1 MNTEKATLNN
11 TSAKE
16 KIITIIIIIAI
27 FMTLWYMLD
36 LALLTFIFTYLFY
49 SLWGLI
55 KRRHKKIIPIIIPD
69 PLIILV
75 LYIIFIG
82 VLFAI
87 SYQVVPVIINQLSE
101 LWKIISNFNIVD
113 LKDDLD
119 PRVYEIVS
127 RINFETYVSDAS
139 FVFTDVAKKIGSF
152 SLTIFM
158 SLVLSLFLLLE
169 NNKIKIFGKSLENS
183 KIATI
188 YNHFINF
195 GSSFV
200 NSFGKVMQVQLVI
213 SLINTILSCIVL
225 IILGFP
231 QIVGLAVMIFALG
244 LIPVMGVI
252 ISFIPLSI
260 IAFNIGGVTKVIAVV
275 ILIILIHTMETYILN
290 PKLMADKTKLPVCF
304 IFIVLIVG
312 EHFLGTWGLLI
323 GVPIFIF
330 LLDIMDI
337 KYIDLLKINKK
348 NPKDIEL

>member
-1 MNTEKATLNN
+1 MINDTADFNN
-11 TSAKE
+11 NSTKE
-16 KIITIIIIIAI
+16 KIITIIIIVAI

-55 KRRHKKIIPIIIPD
+55 KRRHKRIIPFIIPD

-75 LYIIFIG
+75 LYLIFIG
-82 VLFAI
+82 ALFAI
-87 SYQVVPVIINQLSE
+87 GFQVIPVIIDQLSE

-119 PRVYEIVS
+119 PRVYEILS
-127 RINFETYVSDAS
+127 RANFDTYISDAS
-139 FVFTDVAKKIGSF
+139 VVFTDVAKKIGSF

-169 NNKIKIFGKSLENS
+169 NNKIKIFGVSLSNS
-183 KIATI
+183 KVSSI

-275 ILIILIHTMETYILN
+275 ILIILIHTMETYIMN

-337 KYIDLLKINKK
+337 KYIDLLKISKK
-348 NPKDIEL
+348 KPKDIEF